1 MLSDALSEES
11 SVRER
16 AGYDETFGSSDEFED
31 FSPSLERKTSAQS
44 PDDKD
49 EGYIEGSEEV
59 GKEGSGGDGGDDGD
73 EKDGDGDE
81 EDGDGESC
89 EGTLVGPGDN
99 CPFIL
104 PAEWAVNKFL
114 PLISDKVFKELHIRY
129 QIPEHIPICLP
140 REKEKCYSGR
150 TTDVGMYDAMFA
162 AGLRLSLTALYHQLV
177 DYLGLSVSQIAP
189 NAWRT
194 FIGAEILWGSLNG
207 GNRQLT

>member
-1 MLSDALSEES
+1 MSSDALSEES

-99 CPFIL
+99 
-104 PAEWAVNKFL
+104 
-114 PLISDKVFKELHIRY
+114 
-129 QIPEHIPICLP
+129 
-140 REKEKCYSGR
+140 
-150 TTDVGMYDAMFA
+150 
-162 AGLRLSLTALYHQLV
+162 
-177 DYLGLSVSQIAP
+177 
-189 NAWRT
+189 
-194 FIGAEILWGSLNG
+194 
-207 GNRQLT
+207 